1 MNSFQ
6 QAFESLLSVAPGPV
20 FPRARELYLRKY
32 PLEARLAVDGSPV
45 ESAAASEAESEVA
58 SEVGLDRFRTFLLEE
73 EIQEAAGGI
82 VRVRAR
88 AFAVVH
94 WQAPQTHLDDYA
106 HYLQARWALQPNGL
120 SLEGESWFR
129 EGGAFARFAAAAVYE
144 RAPSGELLLGGGS

>member
-45 ESAAASEAESEVA
+45 ESAAASEA
-58 SEVGLDRFRTFLLEE
+58 GLDRFRTFLLEE

-106 HYLQARWALQPNGL
+106 SYLQARWALQPDGL

>member
-1 MNSFQ
+1 MESFQ
-6 QAFESLLSVAPGPV
+6 QAFEALLALAPGPV

-45 ESAAASEAESEVA
+45 KSAAASEAE

-106 HYLQARWALQPNGL
+106 SYLQARWALQPDGL

-129 EGGAFARFAAAAVYE
+129 EGGAFARFVAAAVYE

>member
-1 MNSFQ
+1 
-6 QAFESLLSVAPGPV
+6 
-20 FPRARELYLRKY
+20 
-32 PLEARLAVDGSPV
+32 V
-45 ESAAASEAESEVA
+45 ESAAASEAE

-129 EGGAFARFAAAAVYE
+129 EGGAFARFVAAAVYE

>member
-1 MNSFQ
+1 MVLARSGSGSSAQMNSFQ

-45 ESAAASEAESEVA
+45 KSAAASEAE

-88 AFAVVH
+88 ARAE
-94 WQAPQTHLDDYA
+94 PGL
-106 HYLQARWALQPNGL
+106 LQARARGLQP
-120 SLEGESWFR
+120 LE
-129 EGGAFARFAAAAVYE
+129 
-144 RAPSGELLLGGGS
+144 